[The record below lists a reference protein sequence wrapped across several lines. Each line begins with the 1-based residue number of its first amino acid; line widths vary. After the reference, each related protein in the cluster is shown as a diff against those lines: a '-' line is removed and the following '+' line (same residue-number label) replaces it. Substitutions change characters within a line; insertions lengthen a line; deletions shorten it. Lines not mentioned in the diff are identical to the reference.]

1 LLLSDSEE
9 EGDEKKASNNSIN
22 GDPPESEPVLR
33 CNKLIYASRTHSQVC
48 NLFFSFLKINLIII

>member
-48 NLFFSFLKINLIII
+48 KFIFFIFKD